1 MMHALVFKSWCPAL
15 DPPFRMTLAIG
26 LSSIAFIMLT
36 SISSRPTV
44 LGLLSKAFF
53 ASIEK
58 IM

>member
-1 MMHALVFKSWCPAL
+1 
-15 DPPFRMTLAIG
+15 MTLAIG